1 MIQLP
6 DWLKPRKPQS
16 KAEWSVWIG
25 VGLIACAVVINFLF
39 VPRKPIELDA
49 GFFVPAFIVWF
60 LNLAGWSLLTSALL
74 VQGLFQIRSVNKR
87 KIGFVITIVMLV
99 VFVLKIGSAVF
110 ISIAMSDLHDQAVRS
125 SNVLREQI
133 KDKQSDRSLNA
144 DARAKLERMYSR
156 QIYIHE
162 GGTPEYIDPSGATV
176 AFQPTKDDILT
187 KSSFEYM
194 VKQATLMRLEVLY
207 WIVLFLATMM
217 IGLFKPC
224 DMT

>member
-16 KAEWSVWIG
+16 KAEWSIWIG
-25 VGLIACAVVINFLF
+25 VGLIACAVIINVLF
-39 VPRKPIELDA
+39 VPRKPIELGPDYSM
-49 GFFVPAFIVWF
+49 PAFIVWF

-87 KIGFVITIVMLV
+87 KIGFVITICMLV

-110 ISIAMSDLHDQAVRS
+110 VSTAMSDLHDQAVRS
-125 SNVLREQI
+125 SNVQRERI
-133 KDKQSDRSLNA
+133 KDKLSDRSLDA
-144 DARAKLERMYSR
+144 DERAKLERMYSR

-162 GGTPEYIDPSGATV
+162 GGTPEYVDPSGATV

-194 VKQATLMRLEVLY
+194 VRHAKLMRLEVLY
-207 WIVLFLATMM
+207 WIVLFIATAM
-217 IGLFKPC
+217 IGLLKPC
-224 DMT
+224 DTT